1 MTLHLPLTGKSNRP
15 IYDSAG
21 KLVSIVEHA
30 GMFAAA
36 LNFTHALAAMD
47 PADLQADPLAVLVG
61 LHEKARSIVGADN
74 A

>member
-30 GMFAAA
+30 GLFTAAA
-36 LNFTHALAAMD
+36 NLTHTIASLD
-47 PADLQADPLAVLVG
+47 LADLQADPLAVLTQI
-61 LHEKARSIVGADN
+61 HEQARKIIGGGE
-74 A
+74 